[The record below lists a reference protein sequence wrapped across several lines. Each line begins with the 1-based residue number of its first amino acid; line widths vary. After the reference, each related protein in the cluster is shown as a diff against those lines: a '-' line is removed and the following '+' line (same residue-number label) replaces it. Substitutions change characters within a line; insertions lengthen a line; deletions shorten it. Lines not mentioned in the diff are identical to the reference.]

1 MELVD
6 SIDLFE
12 QYLLAEKG
20 LSTQTVS
27 AYKKDLE
34 IFQSYFQNINEVEDL
49 DPNDLNSF
57 LKFEINAGKSI
68 PTALRRISTL
78 RSFYTFLE
86 KEGLINF
93 EIPDIDTPK
102 KPSRLPTCLSIEE
115 VEALLDAPNLKHSG
129 GIRDKAMLEVMY
141 ASGLRVSELLSL
153 ERKNLDLENG
163 IVKIFGKGAKERRV
177 PVGNFALEY
186 VKTYIDEVRSK
197 NKGSSSKY
205 LFLNKDGKQLSRVY
219 FYKQIQK
226 YAFEAGIDKQ
236 ISPHTLRHCFATHLL
251 ESGAQLRTV
260 QEMLGHT
267 NIATTQ
273 IYTHISTKR
282 ILSAYDLL
290 IKWERLKIEVK
301 YEI

>member
-20 LSTQTVS
+20 LSTQTVL

-34 IFQSYFQNINEVEDL
+34 IFQSYFQNIKEVEDL

-78 RSFYTFLE
+78 RNFYTFLE

-115 VEALLDAPNLKHSG
+115 VEALLNAPDIKKPEGL
-129 GIRDKAMLEVMY
+129 RDRALLEVMY
-141 ASGLRVSELLSL
+141 SSGLRVSELLGL
-153 ERKNLDLENG
+153 KINQINL
-163 IVKIFGKGAKERRV
+163 VMKKIQMIK
-177 PVGNFALEY
+177 
-186 VKTYIDEVRSK
+186 
-197 NKGSSSKY
+197 
-205 LFLNKDGKQLSRVY
+205 KQLKYQNQIDLS
-219 FYKQIQK
+219 QIQIQVK
-226 YAFEAGIDKQ
+226 LKKKQ
-236 ISPHTLRHCFATHLL
+236 F
-251 ESGAQLRTV
+251 V
-260 QEMLGHT
+260 
-267 NIATTQ
+267 
-273 IYTHISTKR
+273 
-282 ILSAYDLL
+282 
-290 IKWERLKIEVK
+290 
-301 YEI
+301 